1 MNLQVFCYVGWL
13 RFPEQLE
20 ACLALLPEAQREE
33 ATRFL
38 ASMKGLPKAELIRR
52 WGKLREEESAGL
64 RRYAYERAGIQLD
77 ELPPALRPWCVSW
90 LADQHG

>member
-1 MNLQVFCYVGWL
+1 MNLQVFCYVGLL

-20 ACLALLPEAQREE
+20 ACFALLPEAQREE
-33 ATRFL
+33 ATKFL
-38 ASMKGLPKAELIRR
+38 ATVKGLPKAELIRR

-77 ELPPALRPWCVSW
+77 ELPPAVRPWCVSW